1 MISGSALLATFAL
14 LMAQTCP
21 CKQIA
26 VPVNAP
32 SVIEEIVAPYG
43 VQVIRTRADVRSLMN
58 AAAENAETLC
68 FAGDTQ
74 GGLIFPQFHPGFDA
88 MFAYVRLLEA
98 TQKLGCTLS
107 EVYDQIP
114 PFYTQY
120 RALPCPWELKGRVMR
135 LLAQEVNGRT
145 ETIDGLK
152 VYTDH
157 SWALALPDASEP
169 LIHIFVESRT
179 PEAAEQLLAQF
190 VALVERF
197 TQKP

>member
-1 MISGSALLATFAL
+1 
-14 LMAQTCP
+14 
-21 CKQIA
+21 
-26 VPVNAP
+26 
-32 SVIEEIVAPYG
+32 
-43 VQVIRTRADVRSLMN
+43 
-58 AAAENAETLC
+58 
-68 FAGDTQ
+68 
-74 GGLIFPQFHPGFDA
+74 
-88 MFAYVRLLEA
+88 
-98 TQKLGCTLS
+98 
-107 EVYDQIP
+107 
-114 PFYTQY
+114 
-120 RALPCPWELKGRVMR
+120 MR

-179 PEAAEQLLAQF
+179 PEDAEQLLAQF